1 MADSHTVRP
10 AAPCAEQASKQE
22 ASQQTS
28 ATSSQSTQRTHC
40 TSTQSKRTSEANL
53 LRQRQRAEDGVQQ
66 NVRNYAARDACGG
79 AGGGG
84 GGVAPELSAGDFP
97 RLGQPA

>member
-10 AAPCAEQASKQE
+10 AAPCAEQASKKR
-22 ASQQTS
+22 ASNQARRARKARKET
-28 ATSSQSTQRTHC
+28 QS